1 MSEDIFYETL
11 GCSRDKFFEELV
23 IAVRNKLNNDIPYGY
38 ILAPNG
44 ELVPNIQQQRVIRK
58 ERELKDQGHTFEKI
72 NEILA
77 DEVIFTQE
85 EMDSYRERNP
95 YPVLLIDKTRTMI
108 PKIRSISY
116 KRVGAPLLRI
126 SASSIHPGSRA

>member
-1 MSEDIFYETL
+1 M

-38 ILAPNG
+38 KLAPNG

-58 ERELKDQGHTFEKI
+58 ERELKDQGHTFEEI

-95 YPVLLIDKTRTMI
+95 SCLIDRQNKNDDSENPI
-108 PKIRSISY
+108 N
-116 KRVGAPLLRI
+116 
-126 SASSIHPGSRA
+126 

>member
-1 MSEDIFYETL
+1 
-11 GCSRDKFFEELV
+11 
-23 IAVRNKLNNDIPYGY
+23 
-38 ILAPNG
+38 LAPNG

-58 ERELKDQGHTFEKI
+58 ERELKDQGHTFEEI

-95 YPVLLIDKTRTMI
+95 SCLIDRQNKNDDSENPI
-108 PKIRSISY
+108 N
-116 KRVGAPLLRI
+116 
-126 SASSIHPGSRA
+126 